1 MIVYIENPIDS
12 IKKQLNLTSEF
23 VKTVKHK
30 INIQKLKAFFYTS
43 NKISETEIRKN
54 PAYDSNKKN
63 KVPRNKLNQRG
74 KSPVLRKLHNTDERN

>member
-30 INIQKLKAFFYTS
+30 INIQKLKAFLHTTMKYQKQKS
-43 NKISETEIRKN
+43 GKN
-54 PAYDSNKKN
+54 PIFCNNKKN
-63 KVPRNKLNQRG
+63 KVPRNKPNQRG
-74 KSPVLRKLHNTDERN
+74 KRPVFRKLPNTE